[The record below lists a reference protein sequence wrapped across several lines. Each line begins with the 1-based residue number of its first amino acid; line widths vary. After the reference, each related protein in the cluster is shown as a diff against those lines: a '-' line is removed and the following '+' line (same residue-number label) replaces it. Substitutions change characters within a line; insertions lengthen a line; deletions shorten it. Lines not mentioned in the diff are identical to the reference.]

1 MQEPHQSSTYCSR
14 PWNEL
19 HIEEDG
25 SVTPCCVMP
34 SNRFP
39 MGSNIKEY
47 VEGKPLADLKSALSA
62 GKKHKNCEWC
72 WDNEKNNMS
81 SHRSFEKAQGS
92 GYTHIHL
99 RLSNVCN
106 FKCRMC
112 NPSFSSTWEVENRKH
127 GIFKVEDST
136 YKDIFKDNEY
146 LFTLLK
152 NEITSGRL
160 TAINISGGEPLIT
173 DAHWKL
179 LTFLIDNDLTDISLS
194 YSTNLSNLHYKNIN
208 LLNLWSKFNS
218 VTLEAS
224 CDGWGKAV
232 EYSRTGFIRKTFLK
246 NLREVI
252 TSSVRVDINCVVNI
266 YSVWTLP
273 EIEKFRENLGIHV
286 HYSPCYLP
294 EILNPQR
301 LLREDK
307 DKLKDLYA
315 GNPHLE
321 KLFIDLINT
330 DLPVLGKKMVRF
342 NQTLDRYRGTKFFD
356 VFPQYEKYEY
366 L

>member
-25 SVTPCCVMP
+25 KVTPCCVMP

-39 MGSNIKEY
+39 MGNNLKEY
-47 VEGKPLADLKSALSA
+47 VEGEALSDLKYALSN
-62 GKKHKNCEWC
+62 GIKHKNCEWC

-81 SHRSFEKAQGS
+81 SHRSFDTPQDS
-92 GYTHIHL
+92 GYTHMHL

-112 NPSFSSTWEVENRKH
+112 GPAFSSSWAQENRKH
-127 GIFKVEDST
+127 KIFKFDNSEIN
-136 YKDIFKDNEY
+136 KDIFRDNEY
-146 LFTLLK
+146 LFTLLQ
-152 NEITSGRL
+152 NEISAGRL
-160 TAINISGGEPLIT
+160 RAINISGGEPLIT

-179 LTFLIDNDLTDISLS
+179 LNFLIDNDLTNISLS
-194 YSTNLSNLHYKNIN
+194 YSTNLSNIHYKNIN
-208 LLNLWSKFNS
+208 LLDLWNKFNS

-232 EYSRTGFIRKTFLK
+232 EYSRTGFNRKTFLK
-246 NLREVI
+246 NLREVLPR
-252 TSSVRVDINCVVNI
+252 VRVDINCVVNI
-266 YSVWTLP
+266 YSVWTLLD
-273 EIEKFRENLGIHV
+273 IEKFRENLGINV

-307 DKLKDLYA
+307 DKLKDLYK
-315 GNPHLE
+315 GKPSLE
-321 KLFIDLINT
+321 KLFVDLIDT
-330 DLPVLGKKMVRF
+330 DLPVLGRSMVKY
-342 NQTLDRYRGTKFFD
+342 NKTLDRYRGTRFFD